1 MKRVY
6 TTANGKKIN
15 LDSLI
20 SQNDD
25 TIAVGNMKV
34 NARGDQLGPGGK
46 VETNKNQVM
55 QDYYKLNTP
64 VAVNQ
69 PGQSRPKE
77 VKKQLEDDWIE
88 PEVVEQ
94 EVAEEPDQPKLRGS
108 LADSIAKNKLK
119 INQQIKQHLKKP
131 DHNEFKERHTW
142 QSKIR
147 LIKNVDINLE

>member
-20 SQNDD
+20 SQNDE

-46 VETNKNQVM
+46 VEVNKNQVM
-55 QDYYKLNTP
+55 QEYYKLNTP

-69 PGQSRPKE
+69 PGQPKPKE
-77 VKKQLEDDWIE
+77 NKKPLEDDWIE
-88 PEVVEQ
+88 PEGVDPEIAAVAQ
-94 EVAEEPDQPKLRGS
+94 ESEQPKLRGS
-108 LADSIAKNKLK
+108 LADSIAKNKPADK
-119 INQQIKQHLKKP
+119 AVPKKSGP
-131 DHNEFKERHTW
+131 SR
-142 QSKIR
+142 I
-147 LIKNVDINLE
+147 